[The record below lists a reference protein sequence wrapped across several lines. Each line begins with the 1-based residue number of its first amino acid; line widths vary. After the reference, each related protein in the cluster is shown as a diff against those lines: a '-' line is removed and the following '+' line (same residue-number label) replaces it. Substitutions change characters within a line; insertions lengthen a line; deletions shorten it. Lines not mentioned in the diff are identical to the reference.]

1 MHICTAGMLRLHTPS
16 THIPPSHLR
25 GTLFS
30 CPQRHTPGLETWEM
44 WGQPKAETQEIPQQ
58 KPCHMPKPRPLSGQ
72 GSEDRED
79 WGGSLGVGK
88 VLPAGELVLAV
99 GFALTP
105 LPQGCQ
111 GAEALALAL
120 GALALQAPLL
130 QVSPGRGGGGGAA
143 ATRALPLS
151 GCVAQGKLPS
161 YSCPH
166 QGNGLEEVT
175 RFLEPVPRCMHL
187 HTLLQRPDIC
197 YILQGPWPP
206 PSSLPRK
213 GQDAAEQNSAL
224 SSSSSSQ
231 PVPGDP
237 KPLLSPPLQS
247 LCVPTVCRGA
257 GGQDLEWGCGMVC
270 QGVQRARSN

>member
-130 QVSPGRGGGGGAA
+130 QVSPGRGGGGEVRRLPELYLSVAVWPKASCPLIRVLIREMAWRKSQDSWSLCPGACTCTHFCNVQTF
-143 ATRALPLS
+143 ATFCRGLGLPPPASQERGRMQLS
-151 GCVAQGKLPS
+151 KTLPS
-161 YSCPH
+161 A
-166 QGNGLEEVT
+166 
-175 RFLEPVPRCMHL
+175 HL
-187 HTLLQRPDIC
+187 
-197 YILQGPWPP
+197 PP
-206 PSSLPRK
+206 PSQCPETLSLF
-213 GQDAAEQNSAL
+213 
-224 SSSSSSQ
+224 
-231 PVPGDP
+231 
-237 KPLLSPPLQS
+237 SPHHFSPF
-247 LCVPTVCRGA
+247 LCPQCV
-257 GGQDLEWGCGMVC
+257 GGQEG
-270 QGVQRARSN
+270 RT

>member
-58 KPCHMPKPRPLSGQ
+58 KPCHMPKSRPLSGQ

-130 QVSPGRGGGGGAA
+130 QVSPGRGGGGGCGGYQSSTSQWLCGPRQAA
-143 ATRALPLS
+143 
-151 GCVAQGKLPS
+151 
-161 YSCPH
+161 
-166 QGNGLEEVT
+166 
-175 RFLEPVPRCMHL
+175 
-187 HTLLQRPDIC
+187 LLFV
-197 YILQGPWPP
+197 
-206 PSSLPRK
+206 
-213 GQDAAEQNSAL
+213 
-224 SSSSSSQ
+224 SSSGKWLGGSHKIPGACA
-231 PVPGDP
+231 PVHALAHTFATSRH
-237 KPLLSPPLQS
+237 LLHFAGALASPLQ
-247 LCVPTVCRGA
+247 PPKKGA
-257 GGQDLEWGCGMVC
+257 GC
-270 QGVQRARSN
+270 S

>member
-1 MHICTAGMLRLHTPS
+1 
-16 THIPPSHLR
+16 
-25 GTLFS
+25 
-30 CPQRHTPGLETWEM
+30 M

-130 QVSPGRGGGGGAA
+130 QVSPGRGGGGGCGGYQSSTSQWLCGPRQAA
-143 ATRALPLS
+143 LL
-151 GCVAQGKLPS
+151 L
-161 YSCPH
+161 CPH